1 MRPAIPLLAII
12 ATAAG
17 ALVGGCRAHGID
29 QVGETALLE
38 SAKAELPREFRIASW
53 NIHKGLGAG
62 MPADLERLVRT
73 SHPQILLLQEAH
85 EQLALT
91 PLAVNLFA
99 TSWRYPWSA
108 QSRVG
113 VHTAAVARAMNPRSL
128 ETRSRELGFTSPKVS
143 LITEYRL
150 PDDQRLMAVNVH
162 CMNFERFG
170 TTRFRAQ
177 LGRLREEM
185 AGHSGPIVMAGDFN
199 TWRTE
204 RLGLLQ
210 AMTAGLNLVEVDQFP
225 SGRTTATKRSQ
236 LVDWLLGI
244 DPELALDRVY
254 YRGLDVVDAE
264 VLDYDSSDH
273 RPIVVGFS
281 LPSDS

>member
-1 MRPAIPLLAII
+1 MRSAILPLAIV
-12 ATAAG
+12 ATALG
-17 ALVGGCRAHGID
+17 ALVGGCRAHGIE
-29 QVGETALLE
+29 QVGEVALLE
-38 SAKAELPREFRIASW
+38 SVKPQLPREFRIASW
-53 NIHKGLGAG
+53 NIQKGLRAG

-73 SHPQILLLQEAH
+73 SDPQILLLQEAH
-85 EQLALT
+85 EQLELT
-91 PLAVNLFA
+91 PLATNLFA
-99 TSWRYPWSA
+99 TSWRYPWFA

-113 VHTAAVARAMNPRSL
+113 VHTAAIVRAMNPRSL
-128 ETRSRELGFTSPKVS
+128 ETRFRELGFTSPKVS

-150 PDDQRLMAVNVH
+150 PDDQRLMTVNVH

-199 TWRTE
+199 TWRAE

-210 AMTAGLNLVEVDQFP
+210 AMTKDLDLVEVDQFP
-225 SGRTTATKRSQ
+225 SGRTTATKRSRW
-236 LVDWLLGI
+236 VDWLLGI

-254 YRGLDVVDAE
+254 YRGLDVVEAD